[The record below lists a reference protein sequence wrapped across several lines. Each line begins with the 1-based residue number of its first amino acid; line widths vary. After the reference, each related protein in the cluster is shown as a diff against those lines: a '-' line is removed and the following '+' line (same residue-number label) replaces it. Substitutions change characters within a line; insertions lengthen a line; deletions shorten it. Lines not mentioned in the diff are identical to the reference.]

1 MKKLLWDEM
10 QKRRAQGLCFN
21 CDKKFTVGHRY
32 RGPQL
37 LLLEGCE
44 EYDEEDNPEGAEDFT
59 PEISLHALSG
69 WTTQRT
75 MRVLAKIGS

>member
-21 CDKKFTVGHRY
+21 CDKKFTAGHRY

-37 LLLEGCE
+37 LLLEGYE